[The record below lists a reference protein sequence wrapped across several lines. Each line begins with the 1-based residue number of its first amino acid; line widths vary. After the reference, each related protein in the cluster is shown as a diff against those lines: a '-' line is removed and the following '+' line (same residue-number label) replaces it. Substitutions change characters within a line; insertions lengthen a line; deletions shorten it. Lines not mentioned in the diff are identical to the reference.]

1 MKQQGLITAAQFKRY
16 FVLFVL
22 FVLFTH
28 HFLKSMTT
36 SPENS
41 TLEQIVSFSKLNSRV
56 GITLKKL
63 KTAENTLNIKD
74 FKAGVETLGEDFTQM
89 ENTWSE
95 LFGNLEDYSGK
106 LSEQLNSP
114 DYPTKL
120 EAALKEQQVPFS
132 GTFPNYDIPPFKL
145 SINTENFTARLSMG
159 RRSQQT
165 SSLSPTSLSLWI
177 AKIYKNLVNSQFNHD
192 RFCKELIEAYLYLNP
207 SDSEW
212 RLPVLVKDVYKLLTI
227 KNEAKQEYP
236 ESRFIFDLS
245 RLLNQYEIKYGEY
258 IFDFSP
264 HKLPAKN
271 YTLVNEVG
279 KERAVG
285 NMIIR
290 KVEG

>member
-1 MKQQGLITAAQFKRY
+1 
-16 FVLFVL
+16 
-22 FVLFTH
+22 
-28 HFLKSMTT
+28 MTT

-41 TLEQIVSFSKLNSRV
+41 ALDEIISFTKLNHR
-56 GITLKKL
+56 INLTLKKL

-74 FKAGVETLGEDFTQM
+74 FNAGIETLRQDITQI
-89 ENTWSE
+89 ENTWRDFFINLEGFS
-95 LFGNLEDYSGK
+95 GNLR
-106 LSEQLNSP
+106 EQLNYP
-114 DYPTKL
+114 EYPTKL
-120 EAALKEQQVPFS
+120 ESALKEQQVPFS
-132 GTFPNYDIPPFKL
+132 GTFPNYDVPPFKL
-145 SINTENFTARLSMG
+145 SINTDNFTARLSMG
-159 RRSQQT
+159 RKSQQT
-165 SSLSPTSLSLWI
+165 SNLSPTSLSLWV

-192 RFCKELIEAYLYLNP
+192 RFCKELIEAYCYL

-227 KNEAKQEYP
+227 KTEAKQEYP

-264 HKLPAKN
+264 HKLSAKN

-285 NMIIR
+285 NMIIHQI
-290 KVEG
+290 KE

>member
-1 MKQQGLITAAQFKRY
+1 
-16 FVLFVL
+16 
-22 FVLFTH
+22 
-28 HFLKSMTT
+28 MTT

-41 TLEQIVSFSKLNSRV
+41 TLDKIISFTKLNSRV

-74 FKAGVETLGEDFTQM
+74 FNAGIETLCQDFTQL
-89 ENTWSE
+89 ENTWRES
-95 LFGNLEDYSGK
+95 FGDIEGCSGK
-106 LSEQLNSP
+106 LREQLNYT

-120 EAALKEQQVPFS
+120 ESALKEQQIPFS
-132 GTFPNYDIPPFKL
+132 GAFPNYDIPPFKL
-145 SINTENFTARLSMG
+145 SINTDNFTARLSMG
-159 RRSQQT
+159 RKSQQT
-165 SSLSPTSLSLWI
+165 SSLSPTSLSLWV
-177 AKIYKNLVNSQFNHD
+177 AKVYKKLVNSQFNHD
-192 RFCKELIEAYLYLNP
+192 QFCKELIEAYRYLSD

-227 KNEAKQEYP
+227 KTEAKQEYP
-236 ESRFIFDLS
+236 ESRFMFDLS
-245 RLLNQYEIKYGEY
+245 RLLNQYEINYGEY

>member
-1 MKQQGLITAAQFKRY
+1 MLVKQQGLLTAAQFKLY
-16 FVLFVL
+16 

-74 FKAGVETLGEDFTQM
+74 FKAGIETLGEDFTQM

-95 LFGNLEDYSGK
+95 LFGNLEDYAGK
-106 LSEQLNSP
+106 LREQLNSP

-120 EAALKEQQVPFS
+120 ESALKEQQVPFS
-132 GTFPNYDIPPFKL
+132 GAFPNYDIPPFKL

-159 RRSQQT
+159 RKSQQT
-165 SSLSPTSLSLWI
+165 GNLSPESLSLWI

-192 RFCKELIEAYLYLNP
+192 RFCKELLEVYHYLNN
-207 SDSEW
+207 SENP
-212 RLPVLVKDVYKLLTI
+212 LPVLIKDVYKLLTI
-227 KNEAKQEYP
+227 KTEAKQEYP
-236 ESRFIFDLS
+236 ESRFIFDIS